1 MDLLLAALDRA
12 DEHLG
17 LRDRRQLHERF
28 AAQRRVGRELEFE
41 QLDLA
46 AEEGVGLD
54 GRRGA
59 ERPGHLGR
67 ADELRID
74 GQAQPQIVGDERKL
88 PGVFGVAHAGDGV
101 PRADLLRDQAAQEV
115 QLVLRRHGDDQIRL
129 VHARLDL
136 RGVGRAVALDAQNVE
151 ILDCPLQRRPAA
163 VDNGDLMPL
172 ARELLGQRAA
182 DLSVAHDHDPHGL
195 NSFCLIILKIIPRP
209 PLFCNRPR

>member
-54 GRRGA
+54 GRGGA

-74 GQAQPQIVGDERKL
+74 GQAQP
-88 PGVFGVAHAGDGV
+88 
-101 PRADLLRDQAAQEV
+101 
-115 QLVLRRHGDDQIRL
+115 
-129 VHARLDL
+129 
-136 RGVGRAVALDAQNVE
+136 
-151 ILDCPLQRRPAA
+151 
-163 VDNGDLMPL
+163 
-172 ARELLGQRAA
+172 
-182 DLSVAHDHDPHGL
+182 
-195 NSFCLIILKIIPRP
+195 
-209 PLFCNRPR
+209 